1 MDAYKKNK
9 STFIKL
15 KHSMMKGLQRSFFVC
30 LKLAE
35 RFMKERSVS
44 MRVKKG
50 TSISRDVE
58 MECTTAVT
66 NMYSGN
72 EHDAQLPYIE

>member
-1 MDAYKKNK
+1 
-9 STFIKL
+9 
-15 KHSMMKGLQRSFFVC
+15 MKG
-30 LKLAE
+30 
-35 RFMKERSVS
+35 RSVS

-72 EHDAQLPYIE
+72 EHDAQLPYI